1 MKAERFPTTPDCEI
15 RSERIFRFSRELV
28 FKAWSDPDHLKNWW
42 GPQGFTNIF
51 HTFDFRPGG
60 RWSFIMHGPEKGN
73 YNNECEFLVI
83 ESNSLIA
90 WQRISKPLFKVVAKF
105 EGLSPDTTRLVFRQ
119 IFDNEVECNK
129 VKKFAVDKNEEN
141 FDRLEEELKKMHDAN
156 ERI

>member
-1 MKAERFPTTPDCEI
+1 
-15 RSERIFRFSRELV
+15 
-28 FKAWSDPDHLKNWW
+28 
-42 GPQGFTNIF
+42 
-51 HTFDFRPGG
+51 
-60 RWSFIMHGPEKGN
+60 MHGPEKGN